1 MRVGRDEFE
10 VTSAAEIASH
20 DRVTPAVGRHH
31 VYKADPQLA
40 LYTDDMSSVGDLRVS
55 DRGQMSL
62 PAAARRR
69 WGLVDGGSVG
79 YLDIGDGVLLI
90 PGGIERLR
98 RELLDAVSEQD
109 WEAARAGFGDPELA
123 NE

>member
-1 MRVGRDEFE
+1 
-10 VTSAAEIASH
+10 
-20 DRVTPAVGRHH
+20 
-31 VYKADPQLA
+31 
-40 LYTDDMSSVGDLRVS
+40 MSSAGDLRVS

-79 YLDIGDGVLLI
+79 YLDIGDGMLLI
-90 PGGIERLR
+90 PGGIARLR
-98 RELLDAVSEQD
+98 GELLDAVSDQD

>member
-1 MRVGRDEFE
+1 
-10 VTSAAEIASH
+10 
-20 DRVTPAVGRHH
+20 
-31 VYKADPQLA
+31 
-40 LYTDDMSSVGDLRVS
+40 
-55 DRGQMSL
+55 MSL
-62 PAAARRR
+62 PATVRRR

-109 WEAARAGFGDPELA
+109 WEAARAGFGYPELA

>member
-1 MRVGRDEFE
+1 
-10 VTSAAEIASH
+10 
-20 DRVTPAVGRHH
+20 
-31 VYKADPQLA
+31 
-40 LYTDDMSSVGDLRVS
+40 
-55 DRGQMSL
+55 MSL

-69 WGLVDGGSVG
+69 WGLVDGGRVG

-98 RELLDAVSEQD
+98 RELLDAVSDED

>member
-1 MRVGRDEFE
+1 M
-10 VTSAAEIASH
+10 TL
-20 DRVTPAVGRHH
+20 
-31 VYKADPQLA
+31 Q
-40 LYTDDMSSVGDLRVS
+40 TDDMPSAGNLRVS
-55 DRGQMSL
+55 DRGQVSL
-62 PAAARRR
+62 PAAVRRR

-98 RELLDAVSEQD
+98 RDLLDAVSDQD
-109 WEAARAGFGDPELA
+109 WEAARAGLGDPELA

>member
-1 MRVGRDEFE
+1 M
-10 VTSAAEIASH
+10 TL
-20 DRVTPAVGRHH
+20 
-31 VYKADPQLA
+31 Q
-40 LYTDDMSSVGDLRVS
+40 TDDMPSAGNLRVS

-62 PAAARRR
+62 PAAVRRR

-79 YLDIGDGVLLI
+79 YLDIGDWVLLI
-90 PGGIERLR
+90 PGGVERLR
-98 RELLDAVSEQD
+98 LELLDAVSEQD

>member
-1 MRVGRDEFE
+1 
-10 VTSAAEIASH
+10 
-20 DRVTPAVGRHH
+20 
-31 VYKADPQLA
+31 
-40 LYTDDMSSVGDLRVS
+40 
-55 DRGQMSL
+55 MSL
-62 PAAARRR
+62 PAAARHR
-69 WGLVDGGSVG
+69 WGLVDGGRIG